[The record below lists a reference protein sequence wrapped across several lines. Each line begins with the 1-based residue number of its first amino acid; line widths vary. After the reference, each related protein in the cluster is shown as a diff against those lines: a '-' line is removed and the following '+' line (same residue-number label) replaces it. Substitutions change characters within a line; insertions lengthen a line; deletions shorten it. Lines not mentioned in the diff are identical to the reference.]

1 MIYNFTFIS
10 LNTTTARLYPQD
22 DMRFGNTLHLT
33 LKTILHANPA
43 LGPVYLSK
51 VDLADAYMILW
62 VNMEEVPLVDFLL
75 PNNNPTDPKLFGFH
89 LSLPM
94 GYINSA
100 ANFCATTEPTK
111 PIITRV
117 DTHS

>member
-33 LKTILHANPA
+33 LKTIHHANPA
-43 LGPVYLSK
+43 LGPVYLIK
-51 VDLADAYMILW
+51 VDLSDTYMRLW
-62 VNMEEVPLVDFLL
+62 VLMEDASSVAFLF
-75 PNNNPTDPKLFGFH
+75 PKKNPTDPQLVIFH

-94 GYINSA
+94 GYIDSSVY
-100 ANFCATTEPTK
+100 FCATT
-111 PIITRV
+111 
-117 DTHS
+117 